1 MDIILND
8 QQISTLIQ
16 EKKILQSK
24 NLKITSQLKDKKG
37 HREKEII
44 LPRKDGGFFKIILR
58 MNNFNVLDFSIILGY
73 IPTNGKALFRLK
85 RFNGKSHE
93 HTNKIEGNS
102 FYNFHIHFATERY
115 QFNGFDEDAYAVETN
130 LYSDIHSALDYFIND
145 CNIISSDDCQLK
157 MF

>member
-1 MDIILND
+1 MDIILDD

-16 EKKILQSK
+16 EEKILQSK
-24 NLKITSQLKDKKG
+24 NLKIMSQLKDKKG

-44 LPRKDGGFFKIILR
+44 LPRKDGSFFKIILR

-73 IPTNGKALFRLK
+73 IPKGKTLFRLK

-115 QFNGFDEDAYAVETN
+115 QINGFDEDAYAEETN
-130 LYSDIHSALDYFIND
+130 LYSDVHSALGCFTID
-145 CNIISSDDCQLK
+145 CNIISSDNDQLK